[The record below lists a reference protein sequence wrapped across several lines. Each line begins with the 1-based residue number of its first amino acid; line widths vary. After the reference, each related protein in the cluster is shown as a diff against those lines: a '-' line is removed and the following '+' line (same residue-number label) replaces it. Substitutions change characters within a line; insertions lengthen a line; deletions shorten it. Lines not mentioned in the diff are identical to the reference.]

1 MPRFTDRKQT
11 ESCHML
17 GAEECGASIWWKRS
31 CQGWK
36 TLPVCSLLIALPPN
50 PGPSTCQESAFPLNH
65 TRASEVQ
72 FCKLQTFWKR
82 GVVMV
87 TQQCDCTYY
96 YRTMHL
102 KTSDNFTMYI
112 LLQFKYSSKNF
123 FKAFTST
130 NQKKYV
136 SVTAL
141 RCGRIL
147 VPHLSCHSLG
157 RYWDRNAKMRHG
169 SVVIVLVCHFL
180 HSFASCSLP
189 QWHST

>member
-17 GAEECGASIWWKRS
+17 GAEACRASVWWKRS

-36 TLPVCSLLIALPPN
+36 TLPVCWLLIALPPN

-65 TRASEVQ
+65 TPASEVQ

-102 KTSDNFTMYI
+102 KTSDNFTMYT
-112 LLQFKYSSKNF
+112 LPQFKYSRKNF
-123 FKAFTST
+123 FKKHLPVATRGNMS
-130 NQKKYV
+130 V
-136 SVTAL
+136 SQL
-141 RCGRIL
+141 
-147 VPHLSCHSLG
+147 
-157 RYWDRNAKMRHG
+157 WDVKEFWFHAWP
-169 SVVIVLVCHFL
+169 VI
-180 HSFASCSLP
+180 P
-189 QWHST
+189 